1 MERFRLTW
9 HVLLLI
15 SLPLAILFLSSN
27 IALRMPEMYVYH
39 FNDSQVTSWLSV
51 DAGSREFAEAI
62 TSYLNGFGDEEF
74 QMYEQNGTYRDPLF
88 DVDES
93 NMMARIKSVLTAETI
108 AAALFTVV
116 TVISYAFLYQ
126 SGKRALR
133 RSGLMA
139 ICIGV
144 VLQVLQILAI
154 HTKPTRNL
162 LYDTFIGFDLHDEAL
177 LATLL
182 RSPFEKTYLI
192 FASVLGFAMLMVFTY
207 FHLFM
212 TKEKRL
218 FS

>member
-74 QMYEQNGTYRDPLF
+74 QMYEQNVTYRDPLF

-93 NMMARIKSVLTAETI
+93 NM
-108 AAALFTVV
+108 
-116 TVISYAFLYQ
+116 
-126 SGKRALR
+126 
-133 RSGLMA
+133 
-139 ICIGV
+139 
-144 VLQVLQILAI
+144 
-154 HTKPTRNL
+154 
-162 LYDTFIGFDLHDEAL
+162 
-177 LATLL
+177 
-182 RSPFEKTYLI
+182 
-192 FASVLGFAMLMVFTY
+192 
-207 FHLFM
+207 
-212 TKEKRL
+212 
-218 FS
+218 